1 MKLFYATGACSL
13 SPHIVLREAGAKFDV
28 ERVDLATHRT
38 ANGVDFNTINPKG
51 YVPVLQ
57 LDSGEL
63 LTEGPA
69 IVQYIADQNPQ
80 AKLAPPNGTFERARL
95 QEMLNFISTE
105 VHKQFTPLFNPG
117 ASAEVKSAALDK
129 IQSRFKFL
137 EKHFSDGRAYL
148 LGDNFSVADAYL
160 FTIVNWTFFVKIS
173 LAEFPRLAAFHQRV
187 AGREKV
193 KETLRAEGL
202 G

>member
-137 EKHFSDGRAYL
+137 EKHFGDGRAYL

-187 AGREKV
+187 TGREKV